1 LFSHPFRF
9 AFTLLLA
16 VAAHTA
22 AADAA
27 GPAAPQRV
35 LSLNLCTDQLL
46 MALVPAQRI
55 VSITWLSR
63 TEGDPALLSL
73 ARQLPV
79 NHGSPEEVLAARPD
93 LVLAGKYT
101 TANTRALLQ
110 RVGIRVLE
118 VDPVTDWAGIRRV
131 TQQVATALGAEAKG
145 RQLLDSMDADLAQLA
160 RERTAQPVRVIGWG
174 GGAEDVPGRDTLF
187 NTILE
192 SAGGINLAALDHGP
206 RSFDLEQ
213 VLLADPQ
220 VVMRGAAYSGKPS
233 LRNFIATHRVLR
245 ARLGAHMVTYPE
257 AVYGC
262 GVPRASR
269 VARDLAVTLRAA
281 SSP

>member
-1 LFSHPFRF
+1 
-9 AFTLLLA
+9 
-16 VAAHTA
+16 
-22 AADAA
+22 
-27 GPAAPQRV
+27 V

-46 MALVPAQRI
+46 MALLPPQRI

-63 TEGDPALLSL
+63 TEGDPTLLQT

-110 RVGIRVLE
+110 RVGIPVLE
-118 VDPVTDWAGIRRV
+118 VDPVTDWEGIRRV
-131 TQQVATALGAEAKG
+131 TLQVAAALGAEG
-145 RQLLDSMDADLAQLA
+145 RAHELLDAMDADLAQLA
-160 RERTAQPVRVIGWG
+160 LARPAQPVRVIGWG
-174 GGAEDVPGRDTLF
+174 GAGEDVPGRDTLF

-192 SAGGINLAALDHGP
+192 TAGGINLAALDNGP
-206 RSFDLEQ
+206 RSFDIEQ

-220 VVMRGAAYSGKPS
+220 VVLRGAAYSGKPS
-233 LRNFIATHRVLR
+233 LRNSVATHRVLR
-245 ARLGAHMVTYPE
+245 ERLGAQLVTYPE

-262 GVPRASR
+262 GVPRASQL
-269 VARDLAVTLRAA
+269 ARELAITLRNV

>member
-1 LFSHPFRF
+1 MFSHLFRF
-9 AFTLLLA
+9 APALVLA
-16 VAAHTA
+16 VAAHA

-27 GPAAPQRV
+27 QSAAPQRV

-46 MALVPAQRI
+46 MALLPPQRI
-55 VSITWLSR
+55 VSISWLSR
-63 TEGDPALLSL
+63 TEGDPALLAL

-101 TANTRALLQ
+101 TANTRALLH
-110 RVGIRVLE
+110 RVGIPVLE
-118 VDPVTDWAGIRRV
+118 VDAVTDWEGIRRV
-131 TQQVATALGAEAKG
+131 TWQVATALGAEA
-145 RQLLDSMDADLAQLA
+145 RARELLGAMDADLAQLA
-160 RERTAQPVRVIGWG
+160 RQRPAQPVRVIGWG

-192 SAGGINLAALDHGP
+192 TAGGINLAARDNGP
-206 RSFDLEQ
+206 RSYDLEQ

-220 VVMRGAAYSGKPS
+220 VVMRGAAYSGKPA
-233 LRNFIATHRVLR
+233 LRNFIAMHPVLR
-245 ARLGAHMVTYPE
+245 ARLGTHMLTYPE

-281 SSP
+281 SAP

>member
-1 LFSHPFRF
+1 MF
-9 AFTLLLA
+9 LLCLA
-16 VAAHTA
+16 AGVATA
-22 AADAA
+22 A
-27 GPAAPQRV
+27 PPQRV

-46 MALVPAQRI
+46 MALLPPERI

-63 TEGDPALLSL
+63 TEGDPALLQT
-73 ARQLPV
+73 ARQLPI

-101 TANTRALLQ
+101 TANTRALLK
-110 RVGIRVLE
+110 RVGIPVLE
-118 VDPVTDWAGIRRV
+118 VDSVTDWEGIRRA
-131 TQQVATALGAEAKG
+131 TLQVASALGAEPRAHE
-145 RQLLDSMDADLAQLA
+145 LLDAMDADLAQLA
-160 RERTAQPVRVIGWG
+160 HEQPAQPVRVIGWG
-174 GGAEDVPGRDTLF
+174 GSGEDVPGRDTLF

-192 SAGGINLAALDHGP
+192 TAGGVNLAALDNGP
-206 RSFDLEQ
+206 RSFDIEQ

-220 VVMRGAAYSGKPS
+220 VVMRGAAYSGKPA
-233 LRNFIATHRVLR
+233 LRNSVATHRVLR
-245 ARLGAHMVTYPE
+245 QRLGARMITYPE

-269 VARDLAVTLRAA
+269 LARELAVTLRSA